1 MGWEYRYVPA
11 CYGNELHVRR
21 KHSFMSVLSGLQKS
35 LLSDVCGPWKCESAQ
50 KTNREIQWKMV
61 CEILKW
67 KSMESAGLAVAGGSG
82 RASWRRVG
90 CVCTFLSLVLGGWGL
105 CWPFHCCPVKAGLEQ
120 KWSLTWVQLLKSEF
134 EDKLCFL
141 FFFLVCACF
150 QHLQWSQ
157 AEFFPS
163 SQVGARP
170 SHHRQQQSRQRQ
182 PEAARARAPPVCT
195 Q

>member
-1 MGWEYRYVPA
+1 MEVGWEYRYVPA

-67 KSMESAGLAVAGGSG
+67 KSMESASLAVAGGSG

-141 FFFLVCACF
+141 FFFLVCRRNKGKTDDALGGEV
-150 QHLQWSQ
+150 QHPLNNPH
-157 AEFFPS
+157 A
-163 SQVGARP
+163 
-170 SHHRQQQSRQRQ
+170 
-182 PEAARARAPPVCT
+182 
-195 Q
+195 